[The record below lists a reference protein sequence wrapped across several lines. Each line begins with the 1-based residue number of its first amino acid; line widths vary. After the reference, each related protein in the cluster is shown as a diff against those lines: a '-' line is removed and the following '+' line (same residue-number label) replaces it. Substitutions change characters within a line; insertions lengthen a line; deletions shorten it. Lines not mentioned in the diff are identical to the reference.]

1 MCYKTYN
8 NMERWVGRTALI
20 TGASVGFGAA
30 IAKRLVEHGM
40 KVIGC
45 ARNVEKIEV
54 SIIFL
59 NSSKFKCMQAAG
71 TCTMNQRFYSQQWKT
86 AYAYR
91 YTTKHCCTEYNGCRT
106 VPIFDGIYCFSEIC
120 CFMSKILTD

>member
-30 IAKRLVEHGM
+30 ISKRLVEHGM

-54 SIIFL
+54 SII
-59 NSSKFKCMQAAG
+59 
-71 TCTMNQRFYSQQWKT
+71 
-86 AYAYR
+86 
-91 YTTKHCCTEYNGCRT
+91 
-106 VPIFDGIYCFSEIC
+106 IF
-120 CFMSKILTD
+120 